1 MLKDYIFWGIV
12 VAIVIGVIV
21 SQMNRRR
28 HGRHRQSP
36 PPSNRMQFHTHT
48 HADAHASGTPR
59 LMCIGGSH
67 HGHSLAIPPG
77 GLSVGRAKDN
87 LLIIVDGSISA
98 HHAWIGIVDG
108 DVMLRDYQSLN
119 GTFLNGDLKTRV
131 GDAVLAEG
139 DTIHFG
145 GQGGEEFRL
154 VIE

>member
-12 VAIVIGVIV
+12 VAIVIGVIA
-21 SQMNRRR
+21 SQVNRRR
-28 HGRHRQSP
+28 HGHHRRSP

-131 GDAVLAEG
+131 GDAVLADG

-145 GQGGEEFRL
+145 GEGGEEFRL
-154 VIE
+154 IVE